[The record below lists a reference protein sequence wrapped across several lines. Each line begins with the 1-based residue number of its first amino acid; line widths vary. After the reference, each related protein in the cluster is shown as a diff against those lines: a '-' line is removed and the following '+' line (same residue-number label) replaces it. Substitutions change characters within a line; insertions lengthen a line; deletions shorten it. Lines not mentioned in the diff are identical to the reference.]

1 MKHRYLVEK
10 RVTKRVERPHVFEGE
25 VLSHLETVE
34 EYKYFWADEQFD
46 SMSDFWFM
54 FSQDY
59 FGRERST
66 LYKVFIRFFVDG
78 DEYVEG
84 IWQEAYSENSC
95 CPQDHNAWWREL
107 YYYKYRDWREQE
119 ELPEPIVQRALGM
132 SRDKYRPH
140 LLIKKSFIDKWDK
153 LHADQQVMEQEF
165 ADMVEQVKKGVA

>member
-10 RVTKRVERPHVFEGE
+10 EIRTG
-25 VLSHLETVE
+25 LGNSY
-34 EYKYFWADEQFD
+34 EYEYFWADEQFD

-54 FSQDY
+54 FPNDY
-59 FGRERST
+59 FGRKRST

-84 IWQEAYSENSC
+84 IWQEAYSENDC
-95 CPQDHNAWWREL
+95 CIQDHNAWWREL
-107 YYYKYRDWREQE
+107 YYYKYKDWRERE

-132 SRDKYRPH
+132 SRDKDRPH
-140 LLIKKSFIDKWDK
+140 LLVKKSFIDKWYK